1 MNEKSLTYLA
11 KTLRKNQTEAEKKL
25 WFFLR
30 NKQINNIK
38 FRRQQPIGNYIAD
51 FISTEK
57 KMIIEVDGGQHF
69 ESDKDAKR
77 DRWFHQQGYNVLRFW
92 NNDVLQNIEGVLEVI
107 SEKCK

>member
-1 MNEKSLTYLA
+1 
-11 KTLRKNQTEAEKKL
+11 
-25 WFFLR
+25 
-30 NKQINNIK
+30 
-38 FRRQQPIGNYIAD
+38 
-51 FISTEK
+51 
-57 KMIIEVDGGQHF
+57 MIIEVDGGQHF